1 MSSMTKNIYLEA
13 RQCLRRG
20 WFARNPPEVVALD
33 EASQFHIDEGVE
45 VGMQARLLYPQGVAV
60 EWTGLPS
67 TVARTQQLMND
78 PNVSVIF
85 EATFAIDGY
94 TARADVLRRHDQGWK
109 IGEVKSRLAKPK
121 VEEELLD
128 DLCYTVMV
136 ASRCGVN
143 VTGVSL
149 LRIDRDYRL
158 GMPVEA
164 MFCESDATET
174 VNGRMAEFS
183 ACWTAAR
190 DGTESPGPPSP
201 TPCTACGDCPYYDD
215 QCFGRDM
222 EYPVR
227 NLPYL
232 RPSRLVA
239 LLNAEMLDKGKV
251 SGEFLASLNDRQQR
265 IVQCVKSGTPYVS
278 PGLRAEL
285 EAVRW
290 PAYYLDFETVQTGLP
305 LYPDVAP
312 YTQLPTQF
320 SIHRCSAPGVVDGH
334 AEYLAADPACDCRR
348 DFAERLIAELGTEGS
363 IVVYSG
369 FERRI
374 IGELAANLS
383 DLAVSLWPIRARLFD
398 LLPIVRK
405 HFYHPA
411 FHGSYSI
418 KAVLPALV
426 PAMSYSGL
434 AIADGDTAAVK
445 FAKMARGC
453 YSPEECAVIRRN
465 LLTYCEQDTRAMVE
479 VHRALLQQC

>member
-1 MSSMTKNIYLEA
+1 MTKHIYLEA
-13 RQCLRRG
+13 RKCLRRG
-20 WFARNPPEVVALD
+20 WFARNPPEVVAPD
-33 EASQFHIDEGVE
+33 EAAQFHIDEGVE
-45 VGMQARLLYPQGVAV
+45 VGVQARQLYPEGVAV
-60 EWTGLPS
+60 EWTGLPG
-67 TVARTQQLMND
+67 TVARTRRLMND

-85 EATFAIDGY
+85 EATFAIDAY
-94 TARADVLRRHDQGWK
+94 ITRADVLRRRDHGWK
-109 IGEVKSRLAKPK
+109 IGEVKSGLAKPE
-121 VEEELLD
+121 VEEEFLD

-143 VTGVSL
+143 VTGASL
-149 LRIDRDYRL
+149 LQIDRAYRL

-164 MFCESDATET
+164 MYCESDATEKVT
-174 VNGRMAEFS
+174 QRMAAFS
-183 ACWTAAR
+183 SRWTAAR
-190 DGTESPGPPSP
+190 DGTDLPGPPP
-201 TPCTACGDCPYYDD
+201 AMPCEAFSDCPYYDD
-215 QCFGRDM
+215 QCFGRGT

-227 NLPYL
+227 NLTYL
-232 RPSRLVA
+232 RRPRLVA
-239 LLNAEMLDKGKV
+239 LLNAGMLDKRNV
-251 SGEFLASLNDRQQR
+251 TGEFLAALNDRQRR

-320 SIHRCSAPGVVDGH
+320 SVHRCSAPGVVDGH
-334 AEYLAADPACDCRR
+334 AEYLAADPARDCRR

-374 IGELAANLS
+374 IGEVAADLPDLAAALR
-383 DLAVSLWPIRARLFD
+383 PIRARLFD
-398 LLPIVRK
+398 LLPVVRK

-411 FHGSYSI
+411 FHGSFSI

-426 PAMSYSGL
+426 PSMSYSGL
-434 AIADGDTAAVK
+434 AIADGGTAAVK
-445 FAKMARGC
+445 FAKMAGGC
-453 YSPEECAVIRRN
+453 YGTDECEVIRRD
-465 LLTYCEQDTRAMVE
+465 LLTYCERDTRAMVE